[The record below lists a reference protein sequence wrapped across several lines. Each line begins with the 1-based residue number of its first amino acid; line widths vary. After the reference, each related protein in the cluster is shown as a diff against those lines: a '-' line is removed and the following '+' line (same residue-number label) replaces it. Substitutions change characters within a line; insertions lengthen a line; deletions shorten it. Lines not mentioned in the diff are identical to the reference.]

1 MRVLKFG
8 GSSVGKPDRILSVI
22 GILIDYTEKKIPYT
36 VVFSAFSG
44 VTDSLIKMAHAAA
57 KGDESY
63 IGLWSIFH
71 DRHLQAIEE
80 LIQDSSH
87 KTLIIHDFMEM
98 SHTLKNL
105 LQGTYLVMEASPRT
119 MDYVLSFGERA
130 SCMIITQAM
139 NQRGLLA
146 EYTDARDIIKTDKNF
161 GAARVDYALSYK
173 LIKKKFRSSK
183 KIKVVTGFIAS
194 AKGGLTT
201 TLGRGGSDYTAS
213 LLGAGLKADCI
224 EIWTDV
230 DGVLTA
236 DPKMV
241 DKAFTIPRLSY
252 IEAMEMSHFG
262 AKVIYPPTIKPA
274 MDLGIPI
281 AIKNTFNPG
290 FPGSL
295 ITKEKVKHPYPV
307 TGISSINKVSL
318 LTLQGSGLFGVPGVA
333 AKVFEAL
340 ADQQVN
346 VMLITQGSSESSI
359 SFAVRPEDGLSAKQ
373 GVDQAFAHEIEAL
386 TVEPVIIE
394 TDLSVVALIGEN
406 MRYTPGIAGRMF
418 RSLGKNGVNV
428 VAIAQGSSELNISA
442 VINKADEAKALNA
455 LHEGLFL
462 SETKVLH
469 LFIVGS
475 GLIGGTLIKQIKAQS
490 AYLLKSKHLEIKIV
504 GLANSR
510 KMIFNEKG
518 LKPETWQEELMNQGK
533 PMKLARFIEQM
544 KSLNLSNSIFIDNTA
559 SEAVASVYDKILDG
573 SISISTPNK
582 VAASSKYSKYKKL
595 KEIADK
601 RGVQFQYETNVGAG
615 LPVLSTL
622 KNLMI
627 SGDCILKIE
636 GVLSGSLSY
645 IFNKFT
651 AGIRFSDLVK
661 EAKAKGYTE
670 PDPRDDLS
678 LKDISRKICIL
689 AREAGYPVELE
700 DVSLEKILSDQA
712 LKARSVEDF
721 IKVLEKDDDRYTRLI
736 LEAEANQCKIR
747 VIAKVEALSGDQSK
761 CKVSVGLQQVS
772 PDNPFYQ
779 LAGSD
784 NMFVFTTERYL
795 ERPLVVRGP
804 GAGAEVTAAG
814 VFAEIV
820 TIGDYLSGYGY

>member
-8 GSSVGKPDRILSVI
+8 GSSVGNPDRIISVI
-22 GILIDYTEKKIPYT
+22 GILNDYTEKKIPYT

-44 VTDSLIKMAHAAA
+44 ITDSLIRMAHAAA
-57 KGDESY
+57 KGDENY
-63 IGLWSIFH
+63 MELWSGFH
-71 DRHLQAIEE
+71 DRHIQAIEA
-80 LIQDSSH
+80 LIRDLSH
-87 KTLIIHDFMEM
+87 KTMILNDFTEM
-98 SHTLKNL
+98 SHTLRNL

-139 NQRGLLA
+139 NERGLAA
-146 EYTDARDIIKTDKNF
+146 EFIDARDIIKTDKNF

-173 LIKKKFRSSK
+173 LIKKKLKSSK

-213 LLGAGLKADCI
+213 LLAAGLGADAI

-236 DPKMV
+236 DPRMV

-252 IEAMEMSHFG
+252 VEAMEMSHFG

-295 ITKEKVKHPYPV
+295 ITKEKVKHPHPV
-307 TGISSINKVSL
+307 TGISSISKVSL

-340 ADQQVN
+340 ADDKIN

-359 SFAVRPEDGLSAKQ
+359 SFAVRPEDGAMAKH
-373 GVDQAFAHEIEAL
+373 GVDRAFAAEIESL
-386 TVEPVIIE
+386 TVDPVIVE

-442 VINKADEAKALNA
+442 VINKSDEAKALNA

-462 SETKVLH
+462 SDTKVLH

-475 GLIGGTLIKQIKAQS
+475 GLIGSTLIKQIKAQS
-490 AYLLKSKHLEIKIV
+490 SYLLKSKHLEIKIV

-518 LKPETWQEELMNQGK
+518 LQPATWKEELMSQGK
-533 PMKLARFIEQM
+533 PMKLSRFIDQM

-559 SEAVASVYDKILDG
+559 SADVAAAYEKILDG

-582 VAASSKYSKYKKL
+582 VAASSTYAKYKKL
-595 KEIADK
+595 KETADK

-651 AGIRFSDLVK
+651 SGIRFSDLVK

-689 AREAGYPVELE
+689 AREAGYAVELE
-700 DVSLEKILSDQA
+700 DVVLEQILSDQA
-712 LKARSVEDF
+712 LSARTVEDF
-721 IKVLEKDDDRYTRLI
+721 IKVLEKDDDRYTKLI
-736 LEAEANQCKIR
+736 RDAEANQCKIR
-747 VIAKVEALSGDQSK
+747 VIAKVESLSNEQSR
-761 CKVSVGLQQVS
+761 CKVLVGLQQVS
-772 PDNPFYQ
+772 PENPFYQ

-814 VFAEIV
+814 VFAEII

>member
-1 MRVLKFG
+1 
-8 GSSVGKPDRILSVI
+8 
-22 GILIDYTEKKIPYT
+22 
-36 VVFSAFSG
+36 
-44 VTDSLIKMAHAAA
+44 
-57 KGDESY
+57 
-63 IGLWSIFH
+63 
-71 DRHLQAIEE
+71 
-80 LIQDSSH
+80 
-87 KTLIIHDFMEM
+87 
-98 SHTLKNL
+98 
-105 LQGTYLVMEASPRT
+105 
-119 MDYVLSFGERA
+119 
-130 SCMIITQAM
+130 
-139 NQRGLLA
+139 
-146 EYTDARDIIKTDKNF
+146 
-161 GAARVDYALSYK
+161 
-173 LIKKKFRSSK
+173 
-183 KIKVVTGFIAS
+183 
-194 AKGGLTT
+194 
-201 TLGRGGSDYTAS
+201 
-213 LLGAGLKADCI
+213 
-224 EIWTDV
+224 
-230 DGVLTA
+230 
-236 DPKMV
+236 
-241 DKAFTIPRLSY
+241 
-252 IEAMEMSHFG
+252 
-262 AKVIYPPTIKPA
+262 
-274 MDLGIPI
+274 
-281 AIKNTFNPG
+281 
-290 FPGSL
+290 
-295 ITKEKVKHPYPV
+295 
-307 TGISSINKVSL
+307 
-318 LTLQGSGLFGVPGVA
+318 
-333 AKVFEAL
+333 
-340 ADQQVN
+340 
-346 VMLITQGSSESSI
+346 
-359 SFAVRPEDGLSAKQ
+359 
-373 GVDQAFAHEIEAL
+373 
-386 TVEPVIIE
+386 
-394 TDLSVVALIGEN
+394 
-406 MRYTPGIAGRMF
+406 
-418 RSLGKNGVNV
+418 
-428 VAIAQGSSELNISA
+428 
-442 VINKADEAKALNA
+442 
-455 LHEGLFL
+455 
-462 SETKVLH
+462 
-469 LFIVGS
+469 
-475 GLIGGTLIKQIKAQS
+475 
-490 AYLLKSKHLEIKIV
+490 
-504 GLANSR
+504 
-510 KMIFNEKG
+510 MIFNEEG

-651 AGIRFSDLVK
+651 AGIPFSDLVK

>member
-1 MRVLKFG
+1 
-8 GSSVGKPDRILSVI
+8 
-22 GILIDYTEKKIPYT
+22 
-36 VVFSAFSG
+36 
-44 VTDSLIKMAHAAA
+44 
-57 KGDESY
+57 
-63 IGLWSIFH
+63 
-71 DRHLQAIEE
+71 
-80 LIQDSSH
+80 
-87 KTLIIHDFMEM
+87 
-98 SHTLKNL
+98 
-105 LQGTYLVMEASPRT
+105 
-119 MDYVLSFGERA
+119 
-130 SCMIITQAM
+130 
-139 NQRGLLA
+139 
-146 EYTDARDIIKTDKNF
+146 
-161 GAARVDYALSYK
+161 
-173 LIKKKFRSSK
+173 
-183 KIKVVTGFIAS
+183 
-194 AKGGLTT
+194 
-201 TLGRGGSDYTAS
+201 
-213 LLGAGLKADCI
+213 
-224 EIWTDV
+224 
-230 DGVLTA
+230 
-236 DPKMV
+236 
-241 DKAFTIPRLSY
+241 
-252 IEAMEMSHFG
+252 
-262 AKVIYPPTIKPA
+262 
-274 MDLGIPI
+274 
-281 AIKNTFNPG
+281 
-290 FPGSL
+290 
-295 ITKEKVKHPYPV
+295 
-307 TGISSINKVSL
+307 
-318 LTLQGSGLFGVPGVA
+318 
-333 AKVFEAL
+333 
-340 ADQQVN
+340 
-346 VMLITQGSSESSI
+346 
-359 SFAVRPEDGLSAKQ
+359 
-373 GVDQAFAHEIEAL
+373 L
-386 TVEPVIIE
+386 TVEPVLIE
-394 TDLSVVALIGEN
+394 TNLSVVALIGEN

-442 VINKADEAKALNA
+442 VINNADEAKALNA

-475 GLIGGTLIKQIKAQS
+475 GLIGGTLIKQIQAQS
-490 AYLLKSKHLEIKIV
+490 AYLLKSKHLELKIV

-518 LKPETWQEELMNQGK
+518 LRPESWKEELMTQGK

-559 SEAVASVYDKILDG
+559 SETVASTYDNILDG

-582 VAASSKYSKYKKL
+582 VAASSKYAKYKKL

-645 IFNKFT
+645 IFNKFNSSR
-651 AGIRFSDLVK
+651 RFSDLVK

-689 AREAGYPVELE
+689 AREAGYAVELE

-712 LKARSVEDF
+712 MNAKSVEDF
-721 IKVLEKDDDRYTRLI
+721 IQVLEQDDDHYTALI
-736 LEAEANQCKIR
+736 REAEANLCKIR
-747 VIAKVEALSGDQSK
+747 VIAKVESLSADQSK

-772 PDNPFYQ
+772 PENPFYQ

-814 VFAEIV
+814 VFAEII

>member
-8 GSSVGKPDRILSVI
+8 GSSVGSPERINSVLDILS
-22 GILIDYTEKKIPYT
+22 DYTAKKIPYI

-44 VTDSLIKMAHAAA
+44 VTDSLINMAQAAA
-57 KGDESY
+57 KGDPGYED
-63 IGLWSIFH
+63 LWSKFH
-71 DRHLQAIEE
+71 DRHIQAIEA
-80 LIQDSSH
+80 LIRDH
-87 KTLIIHDFMEM
+87 KNKVLTIKEFVEM

-130 SCMIITQAM
+130 SCLIIAQAM
-139 NQRGLLA
+139 NQRGLPA
-146 EYTDARDIIKTDKNF
+146 EYIDARDIIKTDKNF
-161 GAARVDYALSYK
+161 GAARVDYAISYK
-173 LIKKKFRSSK
+173 LIRKKLNASK
-183 KIKVVTGFIAS
+183 KIKVITGFISS

-213 LLGAGLKADCI
+213 LIAAGIDADMI

-236 DPKMV
+236 DPRLV

-252 IEAMEMSHFG
+252 VEAMEMSHFG

-274 MDLGIPI
+274 MDLAIPI

-290 FPGSL
+290 FAGSL
-295 ITKEKVKHPYPV
+295 ITKEKVKHPHPV

-340 ADQQVN
+340 ADHKVN

-359 SFAVRPEDGLSAKQ
+359 SFAVRPEDGLLAKQ
-373 GVDQAFAHEIEAL
+373 AVDNAFNHEIEAL
-386 TVEPVIIE
+386 TVEPVIME
-394 TDLSVVALIGEN
+394 TNLSVVALIGEN

-442 VINKADEAKALNA
+442 VINNADEAKALNA

-475 GLIGGTLIKQIKAQS
+475 GLIGGTLIKQIQAQS

-518 LKPETWQEELMNQGK
+518 LDTETWKDELMSQGK
-533 PMKLARFIEQM
+533 SMNLKRFIEQM
-544 KSLNLSNSIFIDNTA
+544 KNLNLSNSIFIDNTA
-559 SEAVASVYDKILDG
+559 SENVASFYDKILDA

-582 VAASSKYSKYKKL
+582 VAASSKYERYKKL

-645 IFNKFT
+645 IFNKFKT
-651 AGIRFSDLVK
+651 GTQFSDLVK

-689 AREAGYPVELE
+689 AREAGYEVELE
-700 DVSLEKILSDQA
+700 DVSLEKVLSDQA
-712 LKARSVEDF
+712 VKAKTVDDF
-721 IKVLEKDDDRYTRLI
+721 IRVLEGDDDHYAKLI
-736 LEAEANQCKIR
+736 KAAESNQNKIR
-747 VIAKVEALSGDQSK
+747 VIAKVESVASDQSK

-814 VFAEIV
+814 VFAEII